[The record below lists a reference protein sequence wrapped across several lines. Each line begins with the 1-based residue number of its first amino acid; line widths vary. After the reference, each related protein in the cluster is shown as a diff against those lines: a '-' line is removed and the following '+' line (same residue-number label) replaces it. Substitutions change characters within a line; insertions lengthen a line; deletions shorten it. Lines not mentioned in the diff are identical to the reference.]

1 MITEIKGC
9 DLPLEANMANKIKA
23 LAEMKMMGRN
33 IDAEMQ
39 KLFDTHGKQEVENA
53 IICFGYAKT
62 FGIKTPW

>member
-1 MITEIKGC
+1 MV
-9 DLPLEANMANKIKA
+9 NKVKA

-33 IDAEMQ
+33 IDAEIQ
-39 KLFDTHGKQEVENA
+39 KLFDAHGKQEVENA